1 MGLFDVFRNEPKNL
15 SMNFP
20 SFEFELPEP
29 RITKEE
35 ITADLEGKWKG
46 TVILGD
52 VYNYEVREI
61 FPYDDSIDYAEK
73 FEQAGWD
80 GIGTDDGP
88 APVENLRSWQV
99 FNNKIIRS
107 WKEMIALETTITI
120 EKISDG
126 RYLYR
131 DLDVYNKF
139 NIKSYSWYYEKNHS
153 FLKNF
158 MDNGQPMQE
167 QMNENYVG
175 MEVRSEGEIILSEKG
190 SYFVPV
196 NYDYLN
202 ASLQENPLDP
212 AGNNTMRL
220 TENKGPFGIQQ
231 TSNDKLDFHG
241 AGFQIRVIKQA
252 GIMRTV
258 LKRLHSQYRAEFLRI
273 HEKAATQINI
283 EGDYIDDRDTIV
295 KDSVISKSSI
305 GAGGKSKSEELR
317 EAKALLDDGI
327 IDDDEFKQMKKEI
340 LGK

>member
-1 MGLFDVFRNEPKNL
+1 MGLFDFFRNEPKDL

-20 SFEFELPEP
+20 SFKFELPEP
-29 RITKEE
+29 KSTKKE
-35 ITADLEGKWKG
+35 ITSDLEGKWKG
-46 TVILGD
+46 MVLQD

-61 FPYDDSIDYAEK
+61 LPYNYSIDYAEK

-80 GIGTDDGP
+80 EIGTDYGP

-99 FNNKIIRS
+99 FDNKIIRS
-107 WKEMIALETTITI
+107 WKEMVALETTITI

-131 DLDVYNKF
+131 DLDIYNKF
-139 NIKSYSWYYEKNHS
+139 NIKSYNWHYEKNHS

-158 MDNGQPMQE
+158 MDNGRPMQE

-175 MEVRSEGEIILSEKG
+175 MEVRSEGEIILSEKD
-190 SYFVPV
+190 SYFVPL

-202 ASLQENPLDP
+202 ASLQEKPLDP
-212 AGNNTMRL
+212 NGYNTMRL
-220 TENKGPFGIQQ
+220 TEDKEPFGIQQ
-231 TSNDKLDFHG
+231 ISNDKLDFHK
-241 AGFQIRVIKQA
+241 AMFENRVTKQA

-258 LKRLHSQYRAEFLRI
+258 LKRLVSQYRAEFLRI

-295 KDSVISKSSI
+295 KDSVVNRSNIGPGASKSKQI
-305 GAGGKSKSEELR
+305 R

-327 IDDDEFKQMKKEI
+327 IDDAEFKQLKKEI

>member
-1 MGLFDVFRNEPKNL
+1 
-15 SMNFP
+15 MNFP
-20 SFEFELPEP
+20 SFEFGLPEP
-29 RITKEE
+29 KITKEE

-46 TVILGD
+46 MVLQD

-61 FPYDDSIDYAEK
+61 FPYDYSIDYAEK

-175 MEVRSEGEIILSEKG
+175 MEVRSEGEIILSEKD
-190 SYFVPV
+190 SYFVPI

-202 ASLQENPLDP
+202 AFLQEKPLDP

-220 TENKGPFGIQQ
+220 TEDKEPFGIQQ
-231 TSNDKLDFHG
+231 TSNGKLDFHR
-241 AGFQIRVIKQA
+241 AMFENRVTKQA

-258 LKRLHSQYRAEFLRI
+258 LKRL
-273 HEKAATQINI
+273 
-283 EGDYIDDRDTIV
+283 V
-295 KDSVISKSSI
+295 
-305 GAGGKSKSEELR
+305 
-317 EAKALLDDGI
+317 
-327 IDDDEFKQMKKEI
+327 
-340 LGK
+340 